1 MGQRF
6 EAFKEEYEA
15 LCKKYGVY
23 LTTWHDGGIAF
34 YDLDPSR
41 KWATAFLEITNMTL
55 LEITNTTR
63 RKPNE
68 LLQP

>member
-23 LTTWHDGGIAF
+23 LTTWHDGEIAL
-34 YDLDPSR
+34 YDLDHSR
-41 KWATAFLEITNMTL
+41 KWAPAFLEITNMTS
-55 LEITNTTR
+55 ETND
-63 RKPNE
+63 PS
-68 LLQP
+68 